1 MNGTMDFAAAAVQ
14 SLGALLLV
22 LLIMGAGFFWLRR
35 RLGPTASGPAGGP
48 IKVVASACLGLRKT
62 ICVVDVMGTLLVVAI
77 SREDIRLLDR
87 LDPATLPPG
96 PPAVP
101 VAKGFAAQLKQILGA
116 GEGRSDG

>member
-22 LLIMGAGFFWLRR
+22 LMIMGAGLFWLRR
-35 RLGPTASGPAGGP
+35 RLGPSATGLAGGS

-77 SREDIRLLDR
+77 SRDDIRLLDR
-87 LDPATLPPG
+87 LDPATLPPA
-96 PPAVP
+96 PASAP
-101 VAKGFAAQLKQILGA
+101 AAKGFAAQLKQMLGA
-116 GEGRSDG
+116 GEGRCDD